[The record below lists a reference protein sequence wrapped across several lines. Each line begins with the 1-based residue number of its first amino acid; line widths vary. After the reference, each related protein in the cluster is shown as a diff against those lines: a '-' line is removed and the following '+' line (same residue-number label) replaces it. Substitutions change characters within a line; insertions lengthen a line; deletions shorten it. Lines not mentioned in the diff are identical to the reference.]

1 MQQDRTERVVLVVED
16 DRDCLDAVCELLRFE
31 GYRTVA
37 ASNGR
42 EALDYLRGPERPEL
56 ILLDLMMPVMNGWQL
71 LASLR
76 QTAGLAAVPVV
87 LLSADA
93 DLKQRAREL
102 GVAGYVRKPVDVETL
117 LNVVRRHI
125 GAR

>member
-1 MQQDRTERVVLVVED
+1 MQGDRTDVVLVVED

-37 ASNGR
+37 ATSGR

-56 ILLDLMMPVMNGWQL
+56 LLDLMMPVMSGWQL

-93 DLKQRAREL
+93 DLKPRAREL

>member
-1 MQQDRTERVVLVVED
+1 MQGDRTERVVLVVED

-37 ASNGR
+37 ATSGR

-56 ILLDLMMPVMNGWQL
+56 LLDLMMPVMSGWQL

-93 DLKQRAREL
+93 DLKPRAREL

>member
-1 MQQDRTERVVLVVED
+1 M
-16 DRDCLDAVCELLRFE
+16 
-31 GYRTVA
+31 
-37 ASNGR
+37 
-42 EALDYLRGPERPEL
+42 
-56 ILLDLMMPVMNGWQL
+56 
-71 LASLR
+71 
-76 QTAGLAAVPVV
+76 

>member
-1 MQQDRTERVVLVVED
+1 MQGDRTDVVLVVED

-37 ASNGR
+37 ATSGR

-56 ILLDLMMPVMNGWQL
+56 LLDLMMPVMSGWQL

>member
-1 MQQDRTERVVLVVED
+1 MQGDRTERVVLVVED

-37 ASNGR
+37 ATSGR

-56 ILLDLMMPVMNGWQL
+56 LLDLMMPVMSGWQL